1 MDNSEQLQK
10 INKKLQTALEKQVET
25 IESAT
30 DNLLSGI
37 SSDNSKFVD
46 ELGAIKANI
55 LSSVSKATSGG
66 NIDLDIDKTIS
77 LSSLMGDMGKVD
89 NLNMVLAFKF
99 LKVKSNILKSIDKA
113 TKGGNLDLDIDK
125 TMSLSDLLGE
135 SPNLN
140 IVHAFRWLR
149 IKKNILKKVEKAT
162 ESVELEIDPKMSLND
177 VLGSTPDQDILTKT
191 RFFLIR
197 QGLLNRISK
206 AAKDFDPQESVN
218 NITGG
223 LGGGQTSSLSSSAG
237 SSSSVIP
244 DDAVDA
250 IKATSQSLNTL
261 VERSEG
267 DVLQDRENRKED
279 IGREKKRTKALSAL
293 GGQKAKGASADSGGG
308 FLGAIGKGG
317 KAIGK
322 GIQGLLTG
330 LGAGL
335 KAISN
340 PKYLIG
346 AGVLIALGT
355 AMFITGKAFQ
365 EFADINWANVGI
377 GIGVLVALGAAAFG
391 LSFIAPAIFIGALAI
406 AALGASM
413 IPAATAFALF
423 GKALEMMTPFISAFG
438 DAISTVIGSIGSF
451 LTSFI
456 DSLVQLASAGP
467 GLIMAA
473 GGLSAVS
480 GALILFATA
489 AAAGGI
495 LSFFS
500 DDPVGKFIEL
510 GKVAP
515 DLATA
520 AGSIDK
526 LSESIQN
533 FDAGEPDKLEDFVDQ
548 IKKLSKLK
556 LKTVAK
562 VMQHISEISG
572 TASASANVLPSG
584 SAIQQTAAMTATAG
598 GAAVAAAG
606 SVPSDSPV
614 VKSAVPSLE
623 QKSTPNSGDIKD
635 DGFVTKEYIEASLS
649 AGKAKKDLETYM
661 KEGPDFESVQRT
673 MEELRAAKKQG
684 DDSIFKRVYANEKDQ
699 AGYDSL
705 HKDYYDKSSKLHD
718 EEDKITGGDE
728 ISFAMKN
735 LDPSKIEGLSET
747 ADGGRQYTG
756 SKWDMQLELI
766 KHFGAAV
773 ERAKSKQMQASKP
786 QSNSVEE
793 LEKSSGNQLDMASRQ
808 NESAKT
814 SMKMGADSNVQVVN
828 NKQGDTNQVNNTTI
842 NSDSHVDR
850 TADFLVPAF

>member
-10 INKKLQTALEKQVET
+10 INKKLQAALEKQVET

-46 ELGAIKANI
+46 ELGTIKANI

-66 NIDLDIDKTIS
+66 NLELDIDKTIS
-77 LSSLMGDMGKVD
+77 LSSLMGDMEKVD

-113 TKGGNLDLDIDK
+113 TKGGNLRLNLDREMK
-125 TMSLSDLLGE
+125 LSDLLGE
-135 SPNLN
+135 SPKLNL
-140 IVHAFRWLR
+140 VHAFRWLR

-197 QGLLNRISK
+197 QGLLKRISK
-206 AAKDFDPQESVN
+206 AAKDFDPQESVD

-223 LGGGQTSSLSSSAG
+223 LGGGQTSSLSSPAG

-279 IGREKKRTKALSAL
+279 IGREKKRTKALSGL
-293 GGQKAKGASADSGGG
+293 SGKKAKGASADSGGG

-330 LGAGL
+330 LGKGL

-413 IPAATAFALF
+413 IPAAAAFALF

-438 DAISTVIGSIGSF
+438 AAISTVIGSIGSF

-480 GALILFATA
+480 AALVLFAAA

-533 FDAGEPDKLEDFVDQ
+533 FDTGEPDKLEDFVDQ

-562 VMQHISEISG
+562 VMEHISEISG
-572 TASASANVLPSG
+572 K
-584 SAIQQTAAMTATAG
+584 AG

-606 SVPSDSPV
+606 SVPSSSL
-614 VKSAVPSLE
+614 KSAVPSLE
-623 QKSTPNSGDIKD
+623 QKNTPRSGEIKD
-635 DGFVTKEYIEASLS
+635 KGPVTKEYIEASL
-649 AGKAKKDLETYM
+649 AKEKAE
-661 KEGPDFESVQRT
+661 KELKSFMAEG
-673 MEELRAAKKQG
+673 
-684 DDSIFKRVYANEKDQ
+684 
-699 AGYDSL
+699 
-705 HKDYYDKSSKLHD
+705 KSSKMVFIDDELGGYEERVYD
-718 EEDKITGGDE
+718 NEEDQARFKELEKTSAKADQRKRAERKNIVGTNSRGRANDFGFAYKNFDPTGDDRFTVNEQGKKIG
-728 ISFAMKN
+728 FKN
-735 LDPSKIEGLSET
+735 SGFGLPREV
-747 ADGGRQYTG
+747 DRF
-756 SKWDMQLELI
+756 LEAEVDKVRI
-766 KHFGAAV
+766 Q
-773 ERAKSKQMQASKP
+773 QMEASKP

-814 SMKMGADSNVQVVN
+814 SMKMGADGNVQVVN

>member
-10 INKKLQTALEKQVET
+10 INKKLQAALEKQVET

-46 ELGAIKANI
+46 ELGTIKANI

-66 NIDLDIDKTIS
+66 NLDLDIDKSIS
-77 LSSLMGDMGKVD
+77 LSSLMGDMEKVD

-113 TKGGNLDLDIDK
+113 TKGGNLRLNLDREMK
-125 TMSLSDLLGE
+125 LSDLLGE
-135 SPNLN
+135 SPKLNL
-140 IVHAFRWLR
+140 VHAFRWLR

-197 QGLLNRISK
+197 QGLLKRISK
-206 AAKDFDPQESVN
+206 AAKDFDPQESVD

-223 LGGGQTSSLSSSAG
+223 LGGGQTSSLSSPAG

-279 IGREKKRTKALSAL
+279 IAREKRRTKALSGL
-293 GGQKAKGASADSGGG
+293 SGKKAKGASADSGGG

-330 LGAGL
+330 LGKGL

-377 GIGVLVALGAAAFG
+377 GIGVLAALGAAAFG

-413 IPAATAFALF
+413 IPAAAAFALF

-438 DAISTVIGSIGSF
+438 AAISTVIGSIGSF

-480 GALILFATA
+480 AALVLFAAA

-533 FDAGEPDKLEDFVDQ
+533 FDTGEPDKLEDFVDQ

-562 VMQHISEISG
+562 VMEHISEISG
-572 TASASANVLPSG
+572 K
-584 SAIQQTAAMTATAG
+584 AG

-606 SVPSDSPV
+606 SVPSSSL
-614 VKSAVPSLE
+614 KSAVPSLE
-623 QKSTPNSGDIKD
+623 QKNTPRSGEIKD
-635 DGFVTKEYIEASLS
+635 KGPVTKEYIEASL
-649 AGKAKKDLETYM
+649 AKEKVD
-661 KEGPDFESVQRT
+661 KELKSFMAEG
-673 MEELRAAKKQG
+673 
-684 DDSIFKRVYANEKDQ
+684 
-699 AGYDSL
+699 
-705 HKDYYDKSSKLHD
+705 KSSKMVWIEDDAGGYD
-718 EEDKITGGDE
+718 ERVYDNKEDQARYEELMSTSAKADQRKRAERKNIVGTNGQGRANDFG
-728 ISFAMKN
+728 FAMKN
-735 LDPSKIEGLSET
+735 FDATGDDRFTVNEQGKKIGFKNSGFGLPREV
-747 ADGGRQYTG
+747 DRF
-756 SKWDMQLELI
+756 LEAEVDKVRI
-766 KHFGAAV
+766 Q
-773 ERAKSKQMQASKP
+773 QMEASKP

-814 SMKMGADSNVQVVN
+814 SMKMGADGNVQVVN